1 MTSPLSVVHYINQ
14 FFAGVG
20 GEEQAGVGV
29 SVRDGAVGPG
39 RALGKAPQGAA
50 TVAATIV
57 WGHNFASE
65 LADEAE
71 QALR

>member
-1 MTSPLSVVHYINQ
+1 MSSPLRVVHYINQ

-39 RALGKAPQGAA
+39 RALDKALGGAA

-57 WGHNFASE
+57 CGDNFVS
-65 LADEAE
+65 D
-71 QALR
+71 